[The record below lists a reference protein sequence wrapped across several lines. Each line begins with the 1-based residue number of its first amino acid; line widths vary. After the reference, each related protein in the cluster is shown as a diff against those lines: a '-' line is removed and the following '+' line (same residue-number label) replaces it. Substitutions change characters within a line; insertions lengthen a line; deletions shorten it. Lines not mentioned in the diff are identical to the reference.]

1 MYNNLGIHWASSV
14 PGFLAL
20 ACIPFPFLFYKY
32 GPAIRE
38 RCKFAAQAAEFMR
51 SLQQRKDSGDE
62 TSQEIN
68 DDEQNANDY
77 SYDDQE
83 PRFEGIKT
91 GNAGNGIEGDRRS
104 VRSGRSSRANS
115 LRLKQTRSYQH
126 NPYDIDRTS
135 AAEAFTSRS
144 RASSFAN
151 KK

>member
-1 MYNNLGIHWASSV
+1 MYNNLGIHWASTV
-14 PGFLAL
+14 PAFLAL

-38 RCKFAAQAAEFMR
+38 RCKYAAQAAEFMR
-51 SLQQRKDSGDE
+51 SLQNRKDSGDE
-62 TSQEIN
+62 TSEQIDE
-68 DDEQNANDY
+68 DEQNANDY

-91 GNAGNGIEGDRRS
+91 GTTSNGVEGDRRS

-126 NPYDIDRTS
+126 NPYDIDHASTR
-135 AAEAFTSRS
+135 EAFVTRS